1 MDSTV
6 EKEKQRKKNKNKNNI
21 EDDQR
26 IVAIK
31 KELKEQQL
39 QIQRNK
45 TEIARMRKNMDSKY
59 DMNRIV
65 DKYNELKHLK
75 KQLHTLEQ
83 EK

>member
-45 TEIARMRKNMDSKY
+45 TEIARMCKNMESKY

-65 DKYNELKHLK
+65 DKQNELKHLK

>member
-65 DKYNELKHLK
+65 DKQNELKHLK